1 MAIVEDEMA
10 SAMIL
15 LVEAHRN
22 LKETFPNH
30 KLLEFVEEI
39 YPTYIKFTKEFF
51 KRFSPV
57 NQDSGHRQRIDGVI
71 SYTKAL
77 REAKIA

>member
-39 YPTYIKFTKEFF
+39 YPTYIKFTNF
-51 KRFSPV
+51 
-57 NQDSGHRQRIDGVI
+57 
-71 SYTKAL
+71 Y
-77 REAKIA
+77 